1 MAVQDYRWPWKNKG
15 LQTLQPR
22 SSEDSYVLPCTLNVA
37 PKKNITRPR
46 IVTSNRRIQEVLAT
60 HKAAKAPRTTA
71 HATGQATTHCQEAL
85 AVFAG
90 CCHSGRRK
98 NPCWD
103 DVQQQSEMLRRI
115 RIRWQQKRWPRE
127 TPFERLAMLDC
138 VTNNVVLNERRS
150 PSNWRF
156 LFAQDYIPASF
167 SFFFFLSIESSSVS
181 ALVSTPTYYLTMSA
195 PKAYSTFQR
204 ASAPRSSRTSR
215 SDVVKKATKL

>member
-1 MAVQDYRWPWKNKG
+1 MHFK
-15 LQTLQPR
+15 
-22 SSEDSYVLPCTLNVA
+22 
-37 PKKNITRPR
+37 
-46 IVTSNRRIQEVLAT
+46 RRTEEE
-60 HKAAKAPRTTA
+60 HHAASHRHQQSP
-71 HATGQATTHCQEAL
+71 
-85 AVFAG
+85 
-90 CCHSGRRK
+90 HSGGTGNTQSSQGAANDCTCHRAGDNTLSGSFGGIRRVLSLREKK

-167 SFFFFLSIESSSVS
+167 SFFFSFLSNPQVFRRSC
-181 ALVSTPTYYLTMSA
+181 LHLPTT
-195 PKAYSTFQR
+195 
-204 ASAPRSSRTSR
+204 
-215 SDVVKKATKL
+215 